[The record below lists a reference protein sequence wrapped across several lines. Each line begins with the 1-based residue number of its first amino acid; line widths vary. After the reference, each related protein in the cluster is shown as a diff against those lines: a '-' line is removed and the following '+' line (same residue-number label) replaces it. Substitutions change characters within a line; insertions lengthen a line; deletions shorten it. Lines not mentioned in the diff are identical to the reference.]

1 MRYSSPMKSKV
12 DVYVPRFNMDFGD
25 QEDREIHQKLRDA
38 YFDSIVANK
47 KKKKLTKAKDEV

>member
-1 MRYSSPMKSKV
+1 MKSKV

-47 KKKKLTKAKDEV
+47 KKKKLTKKRRRL